1 MTAVLKYVHI
11 NKFRFSK
18 KATKFETISHMIWR
32 LPSEIVSNFV
42 AFLENLN
49 FTPYSRE
56 QKHVSIKNPIL
67 LLLNLNSNSNM
78 GSEK

>member
-1 MTAVLKYVHI
+1 MKKKKRFVVFI
-11 NKFRFSK
+11 NFFSK
-18 KATKFETISHMIWR
+18 VRIFWKNPQKFETISHLIWR

-67 LLLNLNSNSNM
+67 LTEFEL
-78 GSEK
+78 K